1 MASSTKPQR
10 TVDRRNREP
19 EVLDAA
25 VQVFYSKGYNGAT
38 IQDVA
43 DIVGVLK
50 GSLYHYISSKEDLLF
65 RIFKESHEQA
75 VAIMKAVDER
85 DLPPR
90 ENLQVYLTEVISWYL
105 KNIERVSLYFN
116 EWHYLTGSNADTV
129 RKQRRVF
136 SDYVRNV
143 LSEGRDEMRPGA
155 DIKLVTYY
163 ILGAINN
170 MPVWYRR
177 SGDISVARLAAEF
190 ASMSCSVAFVEKDA

>member
-1 MASSTKPQR
+1 MVAPAKPRR
-10 TVDRRNREP
+10 TVDRRNREV

-25 VQVFYSKGYNGAT
+25 VKVFFVKGYKSAT

-50 GSLYHYISSKEDLLF
+50 GSLYHYITSKEDLLY
-65 RIFKESHEQA
+65 RIFEGSHEQA
-75 VAIMKAVDER
+75 LEIMKQVEER
-85 DLPPR
+85 GLPPR
-90 ENLQVYLTEVISWYL
+90 EHLREYLTEMISWYL

-116 EWHYLTGSNADTV
+116 EWHYLTGENAETV

-136 SDYVRNV
+136 SEY
-143 LSEGRDEMRPGA
+143 LRDILVAGDADLRPGS
-155 DIKLVTYY
+155 DVKLLTFY

-177 SGDISVARLAAEF
+177 SGDLSVARLASEF
-190 ASMSCSVAFVEKDA
+190 ASISCSVAFVDE